1 MARIE
6 VKGVEDQ
13 QKAEGSEQVDT
24 EKEKAEDL
32 TQEPEKKAKEK
43 GPEKVVKKAEE
54 MTKQELLK
62 KLTDTQEEA
71 EKNYDLYMRTYAEM
85 ENIKKRG
92 IREREELAKYA
103 NESIIKEILPVIDNL
118 DKAISHAQNDEN
130 SSALV
135 EGLELT
141 RDGLMKALEKAGLKE
156 VEALGKPFD
165 PNFHESVSQQ
175 IDDTVAPG
183 HVMMELQ
190 KGYLLNGRL
199 MRPSMV
205 VISQGKATK
214 EDKTI

>member
-13 QKAEGSEQVDT
+13 IKAEGSGRVDA

-54 MTKQELLK
+54 MTKQELLI

-71 EKNYDLYMRTYAEM
+71 ENNYDLYMRTYAEM

-92 IREREELAKYA
+92 IKEREGLAKYA

-141 RDGLMKALEKAGLKE
+141 RDGLMKALQKAGLKE

-183 HVMMELQ
+183 HVVMELQ

-199 MRPSMV
+199 VRPSMV

>member
-6 VKGVEDQ
+6 VKGAKDQ
-13 QKAEGSEQVDT
+13 HEAEALEQVGT
-24 EKEKAEDL
+24 EKEKAEGL

-43 GPEKVVKKAEE
+43 GAERMAKKAEE

-62 KLTDTQEEA
+62 ELTDTREEA
-71 EKNYDLYMRTYAEM
+71 GKNYDLYMRTYAEM

-103 NESIIKEILPVIDNL
+103 NESLIKEILPVIDNL
-118 DKAISHAQNDEN
+118 DKAIAHAQNDDN
-130 SSALV
+130 SPALL

-141 RDGLMKALEKAGLKE
+141 RDGLMKALQKAGLNE

-165 PNFHESVSQQ
+165 PSFHESVSQQ
-175 IDDTVAPG
+175 TDDSVAPG
-183 HVMMELQ
+183 HVITELQ

-199 MRPSMV
+199 VRPSMV
-205 VISQGKATK
+205 VISQGESPK
-214 EDKTI
+214 EEKRI

>member
-62 KLTDTQEEA
+62 KLTDTREEA

-92 IREREELAKYA
+92 IKEREELAKYA

-183 HVMMELQ
+183 HVIMELQ

-214 EDKTI
+214 QEKIS

>member
-1 MARIE
+1 MATIE
-6 VKGVEDQ
+6 VKGVRDQ
-13 QKAEGSEQVDT
+13 HKAEGLEQVGT
-24 EKEKAEDL
+24 QEEKTKDL
-32 TQEPEKKAKEK
+32 AQEPEKRAKEK
-43 GPEKVVKKAEE
+43 GPEEMVKKAEE
-54 MTKQELLK
+54 MTKRELLK
-62 KLTDTQEEA
+62 KLTDTEEEA
-71 EKNYDLYMRTYAEM
+71 KKNYDLYMRTYAEM

-92 IREREELAKYA
+92 IKEREELAKYA
-103 NESIIKEILPVIDNL
+103 NESVIKEILPVIDNL
-118 DKAISHAQNDEN
+118 DKAISHARDDEN

-141 RDGLMKALEKAGLKE
+141 RGSLMKALEKAGVKE

-183 HVMMELQ
+183 HIIMEMQ

-214 EDKTI
+214 QGKIN

>member
-13 QKAEGSEQVDT
+13 QKAEGTEQVDR
-24 EKEKAEDL
+24 ENEKAEDL

-62 KLTDTQEEA
+62 KLTDTREEA
-71 EKNYDLYMRTYAEM
+71 EKNYDLYTRTYAEM

-92 IREREELAKYA
+92 IKEREELAKYA

-130 SSALV
+130 SSVLV

-141 RDGLMKALEKAGLKE
+141 RDGLVKALEKAGLKE

-183 HVMMELQ
+183 HVIMELQ

-214 EDKTI
+214 

>member
-13 QKAEGSEQVDT
+13 QKAEGTEQVDT

-62 KLTDTQEEA
+62 KLTDTREEA
-71 EKNYDLYMRTYAEM
+71 EKNYDLYTRTYAEM

-92 IREREELAKYA
+92 IKEREELAKYA

-141 RDGLMKALEKAGLKE
+141 RDGLVKALQKAGLKE

-183 HVMMELQ
+183 HVIMELQ

-214 EDKTI
+214 

>member
-24 EKEKAEDL
+24 ENEKAEDL

-62 KLTDTQEEA
+62 KLTDTREEA

-92 IREREELAKYA
+92 IKEREELAKYA

-183 HVMMELQ
+183 HVIMELQ

-214 EDKTI
+214 

>member
-6 VKGVEDQ
+6 VKGVRDQ
-13 QKAEGSEQVDT
+13 GKAEGFEQVGT
-24 EKEKAEDL
+24 EQQKTEDL

-43 GPEKVVKKAEE
+43 APEKVAKKAEE

-62 KLTDTQEEA
+62 ELTDTREEA
-71 EKNYDLYMRTYAEM
+71 GKNYDLYMRTYAEM
-85 ENIKKRG
+85 ENIRKRG

-103 NESIIKEILPVIDNL
+103 NESLIKEILPVIDNL

-130 SSALV
+130 SSALL

-141 RDGLMKALEKAGLKE
+141 RDGLMKVLQKAGLNE

-165 PNFHESVSQQ
+165 PSFHESVSQQ

-183 HVMMELQ
+183 HVITELQ

-199 MRPSMV
+199 VRPSMV
-205 VISQGKATK
+205 VISQGEAPN
-214 EDKTI
+214 EEEAI

>member
-24 EKEKAEDL
+24 ENEKAEDL

-62 KLTDTQEEA
+62 KLTDTREEA

-92 IREREELAKYA
+92 IKEREELAKYA

-183 HVMMELQ
+183 HVIMELQ

-214 EDKTI
+214 QEKIS

>member
-24 EKEKAEDL
+24 ENEKAEDL

-62 KLTDTQEEA
+62 KLTDTREEA
-71 EKNYDLYMRTYAEM
+71 EKSYDLYTRTYAEM

-92 IREREELAKYA
+92 IKEREELAKYA

-183 HVMMELQ
+183 HVIMELQ

-214 EDKTI
+214 

>member
-1 MARIE
+1 MAKIE
-6 VKGVEDQ
+6 VKGVEDK

-24 EKEKAEDL
+24 EEEKAEDL
-32 TQEPEKKAKEK
+32 TQEQQKKAKEK

-62 KLTDTQEEA
+62 KLTDTKEEA

-92 IREREELAKYA
+92 IKEREELAKYA

-130 SSALV
+130 SSTLV

-141 RDGLMKALEKAGLKE
+141 RDGLMKALEKAGVKE

-183 HVMMELQ
+183 HVIMEMQ

-214 EDKTI
+214 QEKIN

>member
-6 VKGVEDQ
+6 IKGVQDK
-13 QKAEGSEQVDT
+13 QKAEGSQQVDT
-24 EKEKAEDL
+24 EDEKAEDL
-32 TQEPEKKAKEK
+32 TQEQQKKAKEK

-62 KLTDTQEEA
+62 KLTDTKEEA

-92 IREREELAKYA
+92 IKEREELAKYA
-103 NESIIKEILPVIDNL
+103 NESVIKEILPVIDNL
-118 DKAISHAQNDEN
+118 DKAISHARNDEN
-130 SSALV
+130 SSTLV

-141 RDGLMKALEKAGLKE
+141 RDGLMKALEKAGVKE

-183 HVMMELQ
+183 HVIMEMQ

-214 EDKTI
+214 QEKIN

>member
-13 QKAEGSEQVDT
+13 QKAEGFEQVDT
-24 EKEKAEDL
+24 ENKKAEDL
-32 TQEPEKKAKEK
+32 AQKPEKKAKEK

-62 KLTDTQEEA
+62 KLTDTREEA

-92 IREREELAKYA
+92 IKERDELARYA

-118 DKAISHAQNDEN
+118 DKAISHARNDEN

-141 RDGLMKALEKAGLKE
+141 RDGLMKALKKAGLNE

-183 HVMMELQ
+183 HVVMELQ

-214 EDKTI
+214 

>member
-62 KLTDTQEEA
+62 KLTDTHEEA

-92 IREREELAKYA
+92 IKEREELAKYA

-183 HVMMELQ
+183 HVIMELQ

-205 VISQGKATK
+205 VISRGKATK
-214 EDKTI
+214 QEKIS

>member
-13 QKAEGSEQVDT
+13 QKAEGTEQVDR
-24 EKEKAEDL
+24 ENEKAEDL
-32 TQEPEKKAKEK
+32 TQEPEKRAKEK

-62 KLTDTQEEA
+62 KLTDTHEEA
-71 EKNYDLYMRTYAEM
+71 EKNYDLYTRTYAEM

-92 IREREELAKYA
+92 IKEREELAKYA

-118 DKAISHAQNDEN
+118 DKAISHVQNNEN

-156 VEALGKPFD
+156 LEAL
-165 PNFHESVSQQ
+165 
-175 IDDTVAPG
+175 
-183 HVMMELQ
+183 
-190 KGYLLNGRL
+190 
-199 MRPSMV
+199 
-205 VISQGKATK
+205 
-214 EDKTI
+214 

>member
-13 QKAEGSEQVDT
+13 HKAKGSERVDA

-54 MTKQELLK
+54 MTKQELLI

-71 EKNYDLYMRTYAEM
+71 ENNYDLYMRTYAEM

-92 IREREELAKYA
+92 IKEREELAKYA

-141 RDGLMKALEKAGLKE
+141 RDGLVKALQKAGLKE

-183 HVMMELQ
+183 HVIMELQ

-199 MRPSMV
+199 VRPSMV
-205 VISQGKATK
+205 VISQGKAPK

>member
-1 MARIE
+1 MAKIE

-24 EKEKAEDL
+24 EKQKAEDL

-62 KLTDTQEEA
+62 RLTDTQEEA
-71 EKNYDLYMRTYAEM
+71 ENNYDLYMRTYAEM

-92 IREREELAKYA
+92 IKEREELAKYA

-118 DKAISHAQNDEN
+118 DKAISHALNDEN

-141 RDGLMKALEKAGLKE
+141 RDGLVKALEKAGLKE

-175 IDDTVAPG
+175 IDDTVAPE
-183 HVMMELQ
+183 HVIMELQ

-214 EDKTI
+214 QEKIS

>member
-13 QKAEGSEQVDT
+13 QKAEGTEQVDT
-24 EKEKAEDL
+24 ENEKAEDL

-62 KLTDTQEEA
+62 KLTDTREEA

-92 IREREELAKYA
+92 IKEREELAKYA

-156 VEALGKPFD
+156 VEALGEPFD

-183 HVMMELQ
+183 HVIMELQ

-214 EDKTI
+214 